1 MRQNVRRCAVVM
13 LLILGSGVPAC
24 RLAGPSAE
32 RDIEPEKLTALV
44 RRLLPA
50 YVFVGGG
57 SGAIISPD
65 GYVITNAHVAGQSKR
80 WRLRTAGGQYHSAS
94 LVGISPGTD
103 LCLLKID
110 HAAGLPHLP
119 LGNSDEMA
127 VGDVVIA
134 IGNPFGFG
142 NIDGKPTV
150 TLGVV
155 SALHVDRP
163 HAYDAIQTDTP
174 INPGN
179 SGGPLINLEGELVG
193 VNAQIMTRFGLR
205 QNTGVG
211 YAISSNQVKRFLP
224 PLKAADG
231 KRVSGGRI
239 AGLTLGSN
247 ADAPAV
253 VQAVPAGSDAAKAGF
268 RKGDVIFVFER
279 AAVASVRDF
288 AGVLGRYPVGIEVVL
303 QVRRVAASGGGAEEH
318 AIKVLITRH
327 GRPYLGIKFDRK
339 DFRSLAIEAADPNS
353 PAAKAGLK
361 KGDVL
366 VAVGR
371 ARVRSRITYYR
382 LVYGMRPGM
391 TVPLVVRRGRRNV
404 TVQLRVAERE

>member
-1 MRQNVRRCAVVM
+1 M
-13 LLILGSGVPAC
+13 
-24 RLAGPSAE
+24 
-32 RDIEPEKLTALV
+32 
-44 RRLLPA
+44 
-50 YVFVGGG
+50 
-57 SGAIISPD
+57 
-65 GYVITNAHVAGQSKR
+65 
-80 WRLRTAGGQYHSAS
+80 
-94 LVGISPGTD
+94 
-103 LCLLKID
+103 
-110 HAAGLPHLP
+110 
-119 LGNSDEMA
+119 
-127 VGDVVIA
+127 
-134 IGNPFGFG
+134 
-142 NIDGKPTV
+142 
-150 TLGVV
+150 V

-205 QNTGVG
+205 QNTGAG

-279 AAVASVRDF
+279 AAVANVRDF